1 MVRPTVE
8 PELGQVHS
16 HAAGI
21 DIGASEHWVCIPSE
35 LDPEPVRKFNCFTAD
50 LYAIAEWLKSR
61 GITTVAMESTGVYWI
76 PLFQI
81 LETSGLEVRLV
92 NARLVK
98 TVPGRKSDVLDCQ
111 WLQKLHSY
119 GLLAGSFRPDDQVC
133 VFRSYIRQ
141 RDRLT
146 KSASVHIQRMQKAL
160 TEMNV
165 QLHRVVSD
173 ITGVTGM
180 AIIRAIVAGER
191 DSQQLATLKDPR
203 AKRTP
208 AEIAAAL
215 VGDYRVEHLFVLEQE
230 LNLYDMYQQ
239 QIQQCDQQIERC
251 LSEFDTQN
259 ERPLPPRPKGKKPS
273 RNAPNFDLRS
283 HLYRISGVD
292 FTQIDGL
299 EALTVQAIIAEVGL
313 DPTRFPT
320 SKHFTSW
327 LGICPGSK
335 ISGGK
340 ILSSKTRKVMN
351 RASNAFRI
359 AAQSLANSR
368 TALGGFYRRIRSR
381 SGAPIAITAT
391 AHKLARIFYHLWTT
405 GEDFVDAGVDAYE
418 QQYQQRIV
426 KHLKQR
432 AKQMGFDLVPE
443 SIVT

>member
-1 MVRPTVE
+1 MVKPKVE
-8 PELGQVHS
+8 PELKRVHPQ
-16 HAAGI
+16 AAGI
-21 DIGASEHWVCIPSE
+21 DIGASEHWVSIPSE
-35 LDPEPVRKFNCFTAD
+35 LDPEPVRKFSCFTAD
-50 LYAIAEWLKSR
+50 LYAIAQWLKSR
-61 GITTVAMESTGVYWI
+61 GITTVVMESTGVYWI

-92 NARLVK
+92 NAHFVK

-119 GLLAGSFRPDDQVC
+119 GLLSGSFRPDDQIC

-141 RDRLT
+141 RDSLT

-160 TEMNV
+160 TQMNV

-191 DSQQLATLKDPR
+191 DPQQLAALKDPR
-203 AKRTP
+203 AKRST

-215 VGDYRVEHLFVLEQE
+215 VGDYRVEHLFVLKQE
-230 LNLYDMYQQ
+230 LN
-239 QIQQCDQQIERC
+239 
-251 LSEFDTQN
+251 
-259 ERPLPPRPKGKKPS
+259 
-273 RNAPNFDLRS
+273 
-283 HLYRISGVD
+283 V
-292 FTQIDGL
+292 
-299 EALTVQAIIAEVGL
+299 
-313 DPTRFPT
+313 
-320 SKHFTSW
+320 
-327 LGICPGSK
+327 
-335 ISGGK
+335 
-340 ILSSKTRKVMN
+340 N
-351 RASNAFRI
+351 RAANAFRI

-405 GEDFVDAGVDAYE
+405 GEDFVAAGVDAYE

-443 SIVT
+443 PTVN